1 MSVKKS
7 NYPFNK
13 LILLLLLCS
22 VIGIFLPWLYFN
34 RSVDYTTGLDFLV
47 APLFFSGLV
56 GSIILSLLRDRSQMV
71 DIVNLIALLLIPASC
86 AFQFLTWHIRGIT
99 GRLDLAVSFSTA
111 HYGFYLTFFSS
122 LAAALLFAAGLA
134 KRRRRT

>member
-13 LILLLLLCS
+13 LILVLLFFSIVGLC
-22 VIGIFLPWLYFN
+22 LPWLYFD
-34 RSVDYTTGLDFLV
+34 RSVDYTTGLDFLI

-56 GSIILSLLRDRSQMV
+56 GSIVFGLLRERSQMV
-71 DIVNLIALLLIPASC
+71 DIVNLVALLLIPSSC
-86 AFQFLTWHIRGIT
+86 LFQFLTWHVMGIT

-111 HYGFYLTFFSS
+111 HCGFYLTFFSS
-122 LAAALLFAAGLA
+122 LTAALLFAVGLV
-134 KRRRRT
+134 KGRHRT

>member
-86 AFQFLTWHIRGIT
+86 AFQFLTWHIRGDY
-99 GRLDLAVSFSTA
+99 RTA
-111 HYGFYLTFFSS
+111 GSCRQLQHRPLWGFI
-122 LAAALLFAAGLA
+122 
-134 KRRRRT
+134 

>member
-13 LILLLLLCS
+13 LILVLLFFS
-22 VIGIFLPWLYFN
+22 VVGLFLPWLYFD

-56 GSIILSLLRDRSQMV
+56 GSIVLSLLRERSQMV
-71 DIVNLIALLLIPASC
+71 NIVNLVALLLIPSSC
-86 AFQFLTWHIRGIT
+86 IFQFLTWHVMTIT
-99 GRLDLAVSFSTA
+99 GKIDLSVSFSTA
-111 HYGFYLTFFSS
+111 HCGFYLTFFSS
-122 LAAALLFAAGLA
+122 LTAALLFAIGLV
-134 KRRRRT
+134 KRHRRT

>member
-1 MSVKKS
+1 
-7 NYPFNK
+7 
-13 LILLLLLCS
+13 
-22 VIGIFLPWLYFN
+22 
-34 RSVDYTTGLDFLV
+34 
-47 APLFFSGLV
+47 
-56 GSIILSLLRDRSQMV
+56 MV

-99 GRLDLAVSFSTA
+99 GRLDLAVRFSTA

-122 LAAALLFAAGLA
+122 LAAALLFAAGLV